1 MSDAG
6 TLLYLEPIE
15 AGEAGEVGEAGEAG
29 EASEGLPHGASEQAA
44 CSAAAA
50 GGGGAAGRPGLA
62 VAWRRRQSRERR
74 AERWR
79 RRLPLLDED
88 PGEEELPH
96 LVPGEEA
103 RQPIELMPLGE
114 RLVGLVAWEESGI
127 IARGVSSR

>member
-96 LVPGEEA
+96 LVPGEES
-103 RQPIELMPLGE
+103 RQPVELTPLGE
-114 RLVGLVAWEESGI
+114 RLVGVVAWEE
-127 IARGVSSR
+127 RGVIP

>member
-1 MSDAG
+1 M
-6 TLLYLEPIE
+6 
-15 AGEAGEVGEAGEAG
+15 
-29 EASEGLPHGASEQAA
+29 QR
-44 CSAAAA
+44 
-50 GGGGAAGRPGLA
+50 GGRGRRWRGGAAGVGDGAAAPA
-62 VAWRRRQSRERR
+62 ASRERR

-103 RQPIELMPLGE
+103 RQPIELTPLGE
-114 RLVGLVAWEESGI
+114 RLLLWRGLAGRVEESGI